1 MKRGFKSWAEAKSLE
16 LRRLCNVPTLSPL
29 PARTLAQKLG
39 IDVVAPDQISGIPV
53 DVITLLTGRFAE
65 NWSAVCVP
73 VNGSFVIVYNPTHSA
88 ARQESDIMHE
98 LAHIICRH
106 IARRSDV
113 VGELP
118 FLMRSYDV
126 AQEDEAAWLGAC
138 MQIPRAALLALIR
151 RGFSNEALAALFG
164 ASEDMV
170 VFRRNMTGIDHQL
183 RRAKRFTRIVAK
195 SQTVVAGS

>member
-16 LRRLCNVPTLSPL
+16 LRRLCKLPGLSPL
-29 PARTLAQKLG
+29 PARTLALKLG
-39 IDVVAPDQISGIPV
+39 IDVVAPDQVPGIPV

-73 VNGSFVIVYNPTHSA
+73 VNGSFVIIYNPTHSA

-98 LAHIICRH
+98 LAHIICKH
-106 IARRSDV
+106 IAWQSDI
-113 VGELP
+113 VGVFP
-118 FLMRSYDV
+118 FLMRSYNV
-126 AQEDEAAWLGAC
+126 EQEDEAAWLGAC
-138 MQIPRAALLALIR
+138 LQIPRAALLALIR

-170 VFRRNMTGIDHQL
+170 IFRRNMTGIDHQL
-183 RRAKRFTRIVAK
+183 RRTKRFGHIAHMTTK
-195 SQTVVAGS
+195 